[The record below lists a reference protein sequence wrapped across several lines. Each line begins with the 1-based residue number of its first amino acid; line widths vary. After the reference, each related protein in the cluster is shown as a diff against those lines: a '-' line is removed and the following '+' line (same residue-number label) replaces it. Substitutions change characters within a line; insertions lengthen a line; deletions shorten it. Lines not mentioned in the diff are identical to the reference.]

1 MQQLLRVDYEKTHVI
16 SAEIEAQL
24 NNYLNKTIQ
33 VCDIVLVSD
42 MNKGLLSASFL
53 KTIVT
58 LCKNIKD
65 CDCGS

>member
-1 MQQLLRVDYEKTHVI
+1 MRLMGHLQTAGRVQQLLRVDYEKTHVI

-42 MNKGLLSASFL
+42 M
-53 KTIVT
+53 
-58 LCKNIKD
+58 
-65 CDCGS
+65 